1 MVIEYAAERGI
12 MTHLYGL
19 LAFQSQSNPSPVL
32 GVLLILSIVGAVV
45 DHRYKKAGGK
55 PSSRRDKTIFL
66 VALLLAAGLFI
77 LLAVLPSGDDLHDPF
92 RLERIEG
99 TIAVPLAVWLF
110 AAWELGRWGMRRKY
124 PLEKPIKGID
134 L

>member
-1 MVIEYAAERGI
+1 MIH
-12 MTHLYGL
+12 TCGL
-19 LAFQSQSNPSPVL
+19 VAFLLLFQSQSNPPPIL
-32 GVLLILSIVGAVV
+32 GVILILAVIGAVA

-55 PSSRRDKTIFL
+55 PASSRDKIIFL

-77 LLAVLPSGDDLHDPF
+77 LLAVIPNGDDLHDPF

-99 TIAVPLAVWLF
+99 TVAIPLAVWLF
-110 AAWELGRWGMRRKY
+110 FAWELGRWRVRRKY
-124 PLEKPIKGID
+124 PIPGVKPVLPD